1 MSHRDPRPGTLAASG
16 RPGRRGSWWPRPWPG
31 GLVDRLR
38 GLTGPGRRGHGD
50 AVRAGYALRRRQ
62 EANLQR
68 LACPACRPPRPGEV
82 AGDSAGMVAPTRSD
96 EHAAG
101 GGVTYGLAATAATT
115 PGRQRHVL
123 AVGALG
129 HESLEQAHGT

>member
-1 MSHRDPRPGTLAASG
+1 MSHLDPRPGTMAASG
-16 RPGRRGSWWPRPWPG
+16 RPGRGGSWWPGPWLR

-38 GLTGPGRRGHGD
+38 GLPGPGRRGHADGI
-50 AVRAGYALRRRQ
+50 RAGYALRRRQ

-82 AGDSAGMVAPTRSD
+82 AGDSAGIVAPTLPD

-101 GGVTYGLAATAATT
+101 GGVTYRVAATAATT
-115 PGRQRHVL
+115 LGRQRQVL
-123 AVGALG
+123 VVGALA
-129 HESLEQAHGT
+129 HESLEHAHGT

>member
-1 MSHRDPRPGTLAASG
+1 MSHLDPRPRTLAASG
-16 RPGRRGSWWPRPWPG
+16 RPGRGGSWWLGPWLG
-31 GLVDRLR
+31 GLVAWLR
-38 GLTGPGRRGHGD
+38 GLAGPGRQGHAD
-50 AVRAGYALRRRQ
+50 AVQAGYALRRRQ

-82 AGDSAGMVAPTRSD
+82 AGDSAGIVAPTLPD

-115 PGRQRHVL
+115 LGHQRQAAV
-123 AVGALG
+123 VGALG

>member
-1 MSHRDPRPGTLAASG
+1 MSQPDPRPGILTASG
-16 RPGRRGSWWPRPWPG
+16 PPGRAGSRWPG
-31 GLVDRLR
+31 PWLRGLVDRLR
-38 GLTGPGRRGHGD
+38 GLTGSGRRGHAD

-68 LACPACRPPRPGEV
+68 LACPACRSPRPSEA
-82 AGDSAGMVAPTRSD
+82 AGDSAGIAALTLPD

-115 PGRQRHVL
+115 PGRPRQAAV
-123 AVGALG
+123 VGALG

>member
-1 MSHRDPRPGTLAASG
+1 MSHLDPRPGTLAASA
-16 RPGRRGSWWPRPWPG
+16 RPGRGGSWRPGPWLG

-38 GLTGPGRRGHGD
+38 GLTGPGRRGHAD
-50 AVRAGYALRRRQ
+50 AIGAGYALRRRQ

-68 LACPACRPPRPGEV
+68 LACPACRPPQPGEV
-82 AGDSAGMVAPTRSD
+82 AGDSAGIVAPTRPD

-101 GGVTYGLAATAATT
+101 GGVTYGLAAGAAMG
-115 PGRQRHVL
+115 PGRQRQAAV
-123 AVGALG
+123 VGALG

>member
-1 MSHRDPRPGTLAASG
+1 MSQPDPRPGTLAASG
-16 RPGRRGSWWPRPWPG
+16 RPAGAGSWRPGPWLG

-38 GLTGPGRRGHGD
+38 RLTGSGRRGHAD

-68 LACPACRPPRPGEV
+68 LACPACRPPQPGEV
-82 AGDSAGMVAPTRSD
+82 AGDSAGIVAPTRRNQ
-96 EHAAG
+96 HAAG
-101 GGVTYGLAATAATT
+101 GGVTYGLAAGAATT
-115 PGRQRHVL
+115 PGRQRQAA